1 MPRTRFILF
10 VLVWIGWI
18 SFGQDLKYISGF
30 EKETIDA
37 IKRDGLSNH
46 FVSAL
51 IMVDSTS
58 TNSDVQIIN
67 ERIDQCVSVIKSS
80 KNFQKKRKKKLQFV
94 YDTVHDMFLRKYE
107 LKSYFPEVF
116 DDGIYNCVSASA
128 LYAII
133 FDRLEIPYVVK
144 EAPSHVYL
152 MAYPEKENIYVE
164 TTVPGSMGLI
174 APDEKELKKL
184 GEYLVKMKIITAEE
198 LKEEGVKKVYND
210 FYYGNSNHDKEALV
224 GMQYFNK
231 AVFHFNDG
239 ALKEAHY
246 NMEKACLY
254 YKEPKGEIL
263 KESFLMD
270 YLREA
275 SFETKEDLGY
285 LLLWFKGLSY
295 ASKDK
300 AILDYPIYKVVE
312 NCDLPMIETFLEDV
326 ELLENEALKKD
337 VKFQF
342 YQLIARGK
350 AEEGEVVVGRKYAEK
365 AYAINDQFKPLKRVI
380 TYCVIKELQN
390 EPIDEALLDK
400 IKQYQSSYPYL
411 KGKTAIISIEVM
423 TLSKLVYDLFSAS
436 KRKKGEQYLKTLEQL
451 IAGNDGLM
459 LNKQGMANTYFK
471 VGKYYYRNDLNLKAK
486 KYFEKGLNYA
496 PNDKELRKFLNW
508 VKEDL

>member
-30 EKETIDA
+30 EKETIGA
-37 IKRDGLSNH
+37 IERDGLSNH

-58 TNSDVQIIN
+58 TNTEVQKIN
-67 ERIDQCVSVIKSS
+67 ERIDYCVSAIKSS
-80 KNFQKKRKKKLQFV
+80 KNFQKKRKKKLQYV

-107 LKSYFPEVF
+107 LKSCFSEIF
-116 DDGIYNCVSASA
+116 DDGIYNCVTASA
-128 LYAII
+128 LYAVV

-152 MAYPEKENIYVE
+152 MAYPERENIYVE

-231 AVFHFNDG
+231 AVFHFNEG
-239 ALKEAHY
+239 KIKEAHY

-254 YKEPKGEIL
+254 YKERKGEIL
-263 KESFLMD
+263 KESFLME
-270 YLREA
+270 YLRET

-295 ASKDK
+295 SSKDK
-300 AILDYPIYKVVE
+300 SILDYPIYKVVE
-312 NCDLPMIETFLEDV
+312 NCDLAMIETFLESV
-326 ELLENEALKKD
+326 ETLENEALKKD

-350 AEEGEVVVGRKYAEK
+350 AEEGEVIVGRKYAEK
-365 AYAINDQFKPLKRVI
+365 AYALNEKFKPIKRVI
-380 TYCVIKELQN
+380 TYCIINELQN
-390 EPIDEALLDK
+390 EPIDESLLNK
-400 IKQYQSSYPYL
+400 IRQYQLSYPHL
-411 KGKTAIISIEVM
+411 KEKTAITSIETM
-423 TLSKLVYDLFSAS
+423 TMAKLVYDLFSAS
-436 KRKKGEQYLKTLEQL
+436 NRKKGEQYLNTFEKL
-451 IAGNDGLM
+451 IASNEGLM
-459 LNKQGMANTYFK
+459 LNKQAVANTFFK
-471 VGKYYYRNDLNLKAK
+471 VGKYYYRKDLNLKAK
-486 KYFEKGLNYA
+486 KYFEKGLKYA
-496 PNDKELRKFLNW
+496 PNDKDLRKFLNW

>member
-10 VLVWIGWI
+10 VLLWVGWI
-18 SFGQDLKYISGF
+18 SFGQDLKFISDF
-30 EKETIDA
+30 EKETIQA
-37 IKRDGLSNH
+37 IERDGLNNH

-58 TNSDVQIIN
+58 ANSDLQSIN
-67 ERIDQCVSVIKSS
+67 ERIDHCVSVIKSS
-80 KNFQKKRKKKLQFV
+80 KSFQKKRKKKLQFV

-107 LKSYFPEVF
+107 LESYFPQVF
-116 DDGIYNCVSASA
+116 DNGVYNCVSASA
-128 LYAII
+128 LYALI

-184 GEYLVKMKIITAEE
+184 GEYLVKMKIITAQE

-210 FYYGNSNHDKEALV
+210 FYYGSGNHDKQALV

-231 AVFHFNDG
+231 AVFQFNDG
-239 ALKEAHY
+239 ELKEAHH
-246 NMEKACLY
+246 NMVKACLY
-254 YKEPKGEIL
+254 YKEQKGEVL
-263 KESFLMD
+263 KESFLMEF
-270 YLREA
+270 LRET
-275 SFETKEDLGY
+275 SFETKEDLDY
-285 LLLWFKGLSY
+285 LLLWLKGLVY

-300 AILDYPIYKVVE
+300 SILDYPIYKVVE
-312 NCDLPMIETFLEDV
+312 NCDLRMIEAFLKDV
-326 ELLENEALKKD
+326 ETLENEALKKD

-342 YQLIARGK
+342 YQLIAREK
-350 AEEGEVVVGRKYAEK
+350 AEEGEVLVGRKYAEK
-365 AYAINDQFKPLKRVI
+365 AYAINNQFKPIKRVI
-380 TYCVIKELQN
+380 AYCVIKELQN

-400 IKQYQSSYPYL
+400 IKRYQSSYPHL
-411 KGKTAIISIEVM
+411 KVKTAIISIEVM
-423 TLSKLVYDLFSAS
+423 TVGKLVYDLFSAS
-436 KRKKGEQYLKTLEQL
+436 KRKKGEQYLTTLEEL
-451 IAGNDGLM
+451 IASNDGLM

-486 KYFEKGLNYA
+486 KYFEKGLKYA
-496 PNDKELRKFLNW
+496 PNDKDLRKFLNW